1 VLLAQGSSMDFVI
14 PAQPEDLLDEDKAPG
29 LKVLAVTEFAGLS
42 KEDVN
47 EFAERE
53 GLPHGHSHR
62 RPICS

>member
-1 VLLAQGSSMDFVI
+1 
-14 PAQPEDLLDEDKAPG
+14 
-29 LKVLAVTEFAGLS
+29 VTEFAGLS

-53 GLPHGHSHR
+53 RLPHGHSHR